1 MTPQQDNIVHCPE
14 CGQAMDVSQL
24 PPYANAICPGCQA
37 LTRVKTRM
45 GPYRITGKLGKGG
58 MSVVYRAEDTVLGRE
73 VALKVLN
80 DTYAGDALRSERFER
95 EAQIMARVSH
105 ENLVQIYAVGRDQG
119 LFYIAME
126 LVEGSGLD
134 ALITAEERVPEDKAL
149 RLTLDIVRGLDA
161 AWNAGLMHRDI
172 KPANVLQSPDG
183 VAKIVDFGLSLLHSE
198 SDVEREIW
206 VTPYY
211 AAPETLLR
219 GEEDFRTDMYALGAT
234 MYHLLVGAPPRV
246 DASQSSD
253 VLLET
258 KKNLPRLE
266 QVANDVSPMTC
277 FIVDRLMAFDK
288 EDRFSSYPELMD
300 AVEQALEEY
309 TRAMQESGL
318 TWSERRAA
326 EARRARRRK
335 CRIIVISS
343 VASVVALG
351 LGIWGWAAWQKGRA
365 PSPGTPP
372 MALPPTAGTGTT
384 PEDTAAAES
393 RLERSIRF
401 GKLFNEAQES
411 LNRGDLVK
419 AAAMFGDLADQPDCP
434 LSTSLWAGLNQV
446 LCMWAR
452 GQFPEGV
459 ERLEELGRKVEAC
472 KDPAELERSRDVGNL
487 VMYLSSGDWSSRMP
501 GLRSNSDLAV
511 HYYVGMALK
520 SWYFAGKWPEYG
532 AFLDRVAAD
541 AADDRDRNVR
551 ELASAWLNN
560 LKRYTDQYERLK
572 RLQDMPE
579 KTVAEVEA
587 KRSAADFLR
596 EQMMIGEVPAM
607 PPAYAALEGMLDH
620 LRMQYQT
627 ARDWEAAEAVKMAE
641 RKKEEERQKAL
652 EEEKKKE
659 TLLAAQS
666 RSYEDVCRE
675 AADVMKKTGD
685 FEKASAV
692 YGGAEKVISSPAV
705 RARLAVRREMTEQM
719 LPLFTRMEKILP
731 ALLEKRPGKKLVLK
745 DGSKV
750 RLTGMKGHLLTVEP
764 QDSREGS
771 DAYQVSWNELP
782 FNSLYALARE
792 CRQKQPAE
800 FSPLADMYSKPL
812 LIFGSLTETISPAQ
826 QENALLQMDRAF
838 IERWNLWM
846 SGLDAEETPPEDG
859 EKSD

>member
-1 MTPQQDNIVHCPE
+1 MNPQQDQIIDCPE
-14 CGQAMDVSQL
+14 CGQPMDVSQL

-126 LVEGSGLD
+126 LVEGAGLD
-134 ALITAEERVPEDKAL
+134 SLITAEERVPEDKVL

-172 KPANVLQSPDG
+172 KPANILQSPDG
-183 VAKIVDFGLSLLHSE
+183 VAKIVDFGLSLLQSE

-258 KKNLPRLE
+258 KKNLPPLE
-266 QVANDVSPMTC
+266 QVVNDISPMTC
-277 FIVDRLMAFDK
+277 FIVDKLMAFHK

-300 AVEQALEEY
+300 AVEQALEEDV
-309 TRAMQESGL
+309 RAMQDGL
-318 TWSERRAA
+318 TWAERRAA
-326 EARRARRRK
+326 EMRRARRRK
-335 CRIIVISS
+335 CRIIVASS
-343 VASVVALG
+343 VASVVVLG
-351 LGIWGWAAWQKGRA
+351 LGIWGWAAWQQGKGGSRA
-365 PSPGTPP
+365 TPP
-372 MALPPTAGTGTT
+372 PALPPTAGKGTT
-384 PEDTAAAES
+384 VEDMDAAES

-401 GKLFNEAQES
+401 GNLFNEAQES
-411 LNRGDLVK
+411 LNRGDLVR

-446 LCMWAR
+446 LCMWVR

-459 ERLEELGRKVEAC
+459 ERLEKLGKKVEGC

-501 GLRSNSDLAV
+501 GLRANSDLAI

-532 AFLDRVAAD
+532 AFLEQVASG
-541 AADDRDRNVR
+541 AADDQEKNIR
-551 ELASAWLNN
+551 ELASAWLSN
-560 LKRYTDQYERLK
+560 LKEYTAQYERLK

-579 KTVAEVEA
+579 KTVAEVVA
-587 KRSAADFLR
+587 KRSAVDFLR
-596 EQMMIGEVPAM
+596 EQMMTGEVASM

-627 ARDWEAAEAVKMAE
+627 ARDWEAEEAARMAKIREEEE
-641 RKKEEERQKAL
+641 RKKARE
-652 EEEKKKE
+652 EEEKRE
-659 TLLAAQS
+659 ALLAQQS

-675 AADVMKKTGD
+675 ADAVMKKTGD
-685 FEKASAV
+685 
-692 YGGAEKVISSPAV
+692 YEKVSAAYGAAEQVIASPAV
-705 RARLAVRREMTEQM
+705 KARLTVRREMTDQM

-731 ALLEKRPGKKLVLK
+731 GLLEKKPGKLLVLK
-745 DGSKV
+745 DGTKV
-750 RLTGMKGHLLTVEP
+750 RLTGIKDHLLTVEP

-771 DAYQVSWNELP
+771 DAYQVSWDELP

-792 CRQKQPAE
+792 CRQKQPAD
-800 FSPLADMYSKPL
+800 FVPLSDTYSKPL
-812 LIFGSLTETISPAQ
+812 LIFGSLTETISPTQ
-826 QENALLQMDRAF
+826 KENVLLQMDRAF
-838 IERWNLWM
+838 IEKWNLWM
-846 SGLDAEETPPEDG
+846 GALEKAEEQPEDG
-859 EKSD
+859 EKSI